1 MTVRHSLPVEWPVP
15 SGSCPL
21 PASLTAM
28 SQASRRKFSL
38 SVLALSAV
46 TIAAAIPCGAA
57 MAADNAEP
65 IHIIVGYAPGGAADS
80 LARLYAEQLR
90 QDGQGTVIVENR
102 RRLGAARA
110 RLRQACQAGRQDRIH
125 RPVAAL
131 HHFPL
136 TYKKLS
142 YDADKDL
149 VPAAVLTD
157 VPTVVAAGVQQPYKT
172 MKEYMDWARR
182 NPDKASL
189 GLATIG
195 SAGHLGTVALGKS
208 AGVPITPAAYRG
220 ASPMLVDVI
229 SGNVSIG
236 WDAVAS
242 MMPPYK
248 GGKLQFL
255 GVSGTR
261 RAKALPEVPT
271 MKEQGFSQY
280 DYATS
285 WYGVF
290 VPAGTQPDVLAKV
303 EKMFLAASTNPATAA
318 KLEALGLEVV
328 ARPGQEA
335 RHRIQMER
343 RATGFVAED

>member
-1 MTVRHSLPVEWPVP
+1 MTDVSRF
-15 SGSCPL
+15 
-21 PASLTAM
+21 
-28 SQASRRKFSL
+28 SRRQL
-38 SVLALSAV
+38 LRAACLLAS
-46 TIAAAIPCGAA
+46 IAAMPA
-57 MAADNAEP
+57 MAADDNP
-65 IHIIVGYAPGGAADS
+65 MHIIVGYAPGGAADS

-90 QDGQGTVIVENR
+90 QDGHGTVIVENR
-102 RRLGAARA
+102 PGASA
-110 RLRQACQAGRQDRIH
+110 RL
-125 RPVAAL
+125 AL
-131 HHFPL
+131 DYVKRSKPDGKTIFIGPSPLFTIFPL
-136 TYKKLS
+136 TYKKLG

-172 MKEYMDWARR
+172 MKDYLAWAKQ

-195 SAGHLGTVALGKS
+195 SAGHLGTVALGK
-208 AGVPITPAAYRG
+208 ATGIAITPAAYRG

-242 MMPPYK
+242 MMPLYK

-271 MKEQGFSQY
+271 MKEQGISQY
-280 DYATS
+280 EYATS
-285 WYGVF
+285 WYGAF
-290 VPAGTQPDVLAKV
+290 VPAGTPPDVLAQV
-303 EKMFLAASTNPATAA
+303 EKMFIAASGNAATAA

-328 ARPGQEA
+328 GKPGQDA
-335 RHRIQMER
+335 RRRIQVER
-343 RATGFVAED
+343 AAWKPIVESTGFVAED

>member
-1 MTVRHSLPVEWPVP
+1 
-15 SGSCPL
+15 
-21 PASLTAM
+21 
-28 SQASRRKFSL
+28 
-38 SVLALSAV
+38 
-46 TIAAAIPCGAA
+46 
-57 MAADNAEP
+57 MAADSRFARGLLAALTTAAAAAALVVAGPALAADAEP
-65 IHIIVGYAPGGAADS
+65 MHIIVGYAPGGAADS

-90 QDGQGTVIVENR
+90 QDGHGTVVVENR
-102 RRLGAARA
+102 PGASARLALDYVKRA
-110 RLRQACQAGRQDRIH
+110 RPDGKTVFVGPSPLFTI
-125 RPVAAL
+125 
-131 HHFPL
+131 FPL
-136 TYKKLS
+136 TYKKLG

-157 VPTVVAAGVQQPYKT
+157 VPTVVAAGVQQPYRN
-172 MKEYMDWARR
+172 MKEYLEWAKR
-182 NPDKASL
+182 NPSGASL

-195 SAGHLGTVALGKS
+195 SAGHLGTVALGKA
-208 AGVPITPAAYRG
+208 AGIAITPAAYRG
-220 ASPMLVDVI
+220 AAPMLVDVI

-242 MMPPYK
+242 MMPLYK

-261 RAKALPEVPT
+261 RAKALPDVPT

-290 VPAGTQPDVLAKV
+290 VPAGTQPDVVAKV
-303 EKMFLAASTNPATAA
+303 EKMFIAASGNAATAA

-335 RHRIQMER
+335 KRRIQVER
-343 RATGFVAED
+343 AAWKPIVEATGFVAED

>member
-1 MTVRHSLPVEWPVP
+1 MT
-15 SGSCPL
+15 
-21 PASLTAM
+21 TA
-28 SQASRRKFSL
+28 A
-38 SVLALSAV
+38 A
-46 TIAAAIPCGAA
+46 AAAIAVAGPAR
-57 MAADNAEP
+57 AADAEP
-65 IHIIVGYAPGGAADS
+65 MHIIVGYAPGGAADS

-90 QDGQGTVIVENR
+90 QDGHGTVVVENR
-102 RRLGAARA
+102 PGASA
-110 RLRQACQAGRQDRIH
+110 RLALDYVKRS
-125 RPVAAL
+125 RPDGKTVFIGPSPL
-131 HHFPL
+131 FTIFPL
-136 TYKKLS
+136 TYKKLG

-157 VPTVVAAGVQQPYKT
+157 VPTVVAAGVQQPYRN
-172 MKEYMDWARR
+172 MKEYLEWAKR
-182 NPDKASL
+182 NPSGASL

-195 SAGHLGTVALGKS
+195 SAGHLGTVALGKA
-208 AGVPITPAAYRG
+208 AGIAITPAAYRG
-220 ASPMLVDVI
+220 AAPMLVDVV

-242 MMPPYK
+242 MMPLYK

-280 DYATS
+280 EYATS

-290 VPAGTQPDVLAKV
+290 VPAGTQPDVVAKV
-303 EKMFLAASTNPATAA
+303 EKMFIAASGNAATAG

-335 RHRIQMER
+335 KRRIQVER
-343 RATGFVAED
+343 AAWKPIVEATGFVAEE

>member
-1 MTVRHSLPVEWPVP
+1 
-15 SGSCPL
+15 
-21 PASLTAM
+21 M

-38 SVLALSAV
+38 SLLVMSAMA
-46 TIAAAIPCGAA
+46 IAMAIPAGTAL
-57 MAADNAEP
+57 AADNAEP
-65 IHIIVGYAPGGAADS
+65 MHIIVGYAPGGAADS
-80 LARLYAEQLR
+80 LARIYAEQLR

-102 RRLGAARA
+102 PGASA
-110 RLRQACQAGRQDRIH
+110 RL
-125 RPVAAL
+125 AL
-131 HHFPL
+131 DYVKRAKPDGKTVFIGPSPLFTIFPL

-157 VPTVVAAGVQQPYKT
+157 VPTVVAAGVQQPYKN
-172 MKEYMDWARR
+172 MKEYMDWAHR

-242 MMPPYK
+242 MMSLYK

-261 RAKALPEVPT
+261 RAKALPDVPT

-290 VPAGTQPDVLAKV
+290 VPAGTQPDVLARV
-303 EKMFLAASTNPATAA
+303 EKMFLAASANPSTAA

-335 RHRIQMER
+335 RHRIQVER
-343 RATGFVAED
+343 AAWRPIVEATGFVAED

>member
-1 MTVRHSLPVEWPVP
+1 MTADSRFARGL
-15 SGSCPL
+15 L
-21 PASLTAM
+21 AALT
-28 SQASRRKFSL
+28 
-38 SVLALSAV
+38 SAAA
-46 TIAAAIPCGAA
+46 AAAIAVAGAA
-57 MAADNAEP
+57 RAADAEP
-65 IHIIVGYAPGGAADS
+65 LHIIVGYAPGGAADS

-90 QDGQGTVIVENR
+90 QDGHGTVVVENR
-102 RRLGAARA
+102 PGASA
-110 RLRQACQAGRQDRIH
+110 RLALDYVKRS
-125 RPVAAL
+125 RPDGKTVFIGPSPL
-131 HHFPL
+131 FTIFPL
-136 TYKKLS
+136 TYKKLG

-157 VPTVVAAGVQQPYKT
+157 VPTVVAAGVQQPYRN
-172 MKEYMDWARR
+172 MKEYLEWAKR
-182 NPDKASL
+182 NPAGASL

-195 SAGHLGTVALGKS
+195 SAGHLGTVALGKA
-208 AGVPITPAAYRG
+208 AGIAITPAAYRG
-220 ASPMLVDVI
+220 AAPMLVDVV

-242 MMPPYK
+242 MMPLYK

-280 DYATS
+280 EYATS

-290 VPAGTQPDVLAKV
+290 VPAGTQPDVVAKV
-303 EKMFLAASTNPATAA
+303 EKMFIAASGNAATAG

-335 RHRIQMER
+335 KRRIQVER
-343 RATGFVAED
+343 AAWKPIVEATGFVAED

>member
-1 MTVRHSLPVEWPVP
+1 MY
-15 SGSCPL
+15 
-21 PASLTAM
+21 
-28 SQASRRKFSL
+28 QASRRKFSL
-38 SVLALSAV
+38 SVLAMSA
-46 TIAAAIPCGAA
+46 IA
-57 MAADNAEP
+57 MAVPAATAFAADSAEP
-65 IHIIVGYAPGGAADS
+65 MHVIVGYAPGGAADS
-80 LARLYAEQLR
+80 LARIYAEQLR
-90 QDGQGTVIVENR
+90 QDGHGTVIVENR
-102 RRLGAARA
+102 PGASA
-110 RLRQACQAGRQDRIH
+110 RL
-125 RPVAAL
+125 AL
-131 HHFPL
+131 DYVKRAKPDGKTVFIGPSPLFTIFPL

-157 VPTVVAAGVQQPYKT
+157 VPTVVAAGVQQPYKN

-195 SAGHLGTVALGKS
+195 SAGHLGTIALGKA
-208 AGVPITPAAYRG
+208 AGVAITPAAYRG
-220 ASPMLVDVI
+220 ASPMLVDVM
-229 SGNVSIG
+229 IG

-242 MMPPYK
+242 MMPLYK

-261 RAKALPEVPT
+261 RAKALPDVPT

-303 EKMFLAASTNPATAA
+303 EKMFLAASANPSTAA
-318 KLEALGLEVV
+318 KLEALGLEVA

-343 RATGFVAED
+343 AAWRPIVEATGFVAED